1 MLSGAIYTI
10 TNKQTYSDGEDTMD
24 CSEAVT
30 RILRAFGY
38 NICEDVE
45 PDSITP
51 EILYEELKRKW
62 D

>member
-1 MLSGAIYTI
+1 
-10 TNKQTYSDGEDTMD
+10 MD

-38 NICEDVE
+38 SICGDVE

-51 EILYEELKRKW
+51 EILYEDLKRKW
-62 D
+62 G